1 MDVKIADFV
10 YAITNKNF
18 KPKKQMNKKIILLF
32 FITIV
37 AIGGFIFLNFNSEN
51 KNLSPESN
59 EIIESTISPQELEIE
74 PQKNWRE
81 IEIQNVITN
90 EKLIIGDIQ
99 KPIILESFA
108 VWCPTCKRQQDE
120 IKELHEE
127 IGDDVIS
134 ISLDTDPNED
144 KEQVINHLT
153 RYGFDWTFVIAPMEL
168 TRSLIDEFGVGIVNA
183 PQAPIVIICQNK
195 EVKFLGRGI
204 KSSEELKD
212 EINC

>member
-1 MDVKIADFV
+1 MDPVHV
-10 YAITNKNF
+10 TTNKNF
-18 KPKKQMNKKIILLF
+18 KSRKQMNKKIILLF
-32 FITIV
+32 FIIIF

-51 KNLSPESN
+51 KNLNPELN
-59 EIIESTISPQELEIE
+59 EIIGSTIPPQELEIE
-74 PQKNWRE
+74 PQKSWRE

-90 EKLIIGDIQ
+90 EKLIINDIQ

-108 VWCPTCKRQQDE
+108 VWCPTCKKQQEE

-127 IGDDVIS
+127 IGDEIIS

-153 RYGFDWTFVIAPMEL
+153 RYGFDWTFVIAPKEL
-168 TRSLIDEFGVGIVNA
+168 TKSLIDEFGVGIVNA

-195 EVKFLGRGI
+195 EVKFLGRGV